1 MRPRRGRVVTA
12 AVGDVARVRKR
23 DARVVEPL
31 ETVLAKV
38 GHGQNATGPAQ
49 GGTRRVILPDQL
61 RRVARAAGS

>member
-1 MRPRRGRVVTA
+1 MTI
-12 AVGDVARVRKR
+12 AVGDVARARKH

-31 ETVLAKV
+31 EAVLAQM